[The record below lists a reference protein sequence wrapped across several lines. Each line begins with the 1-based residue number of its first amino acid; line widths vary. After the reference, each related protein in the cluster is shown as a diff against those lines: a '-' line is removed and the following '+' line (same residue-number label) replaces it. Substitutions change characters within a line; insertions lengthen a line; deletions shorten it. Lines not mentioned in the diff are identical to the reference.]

1 MESKEKLKNP
11 NRVLSAE
18 LCLIPSALVTQAIA
32 AAGADAVIIDQE
44 HGAIDITCVHSMVA
58 ATARTTCAPLVRVPE
73 IDSSQVKRALD
84 MGAEGIV
91 FPLI

>member
-44 HGAIDITCVHSMVA
+44 HGAIDGHSNSRNNVRATCS
-58 ATARTTCAPLVRVPE
+58 CAGNR
-73 IDSSQVKRALD
+73 
-84 MGAEGIV
+84 
-91 FPLI
+91 